1 MALFSKNNDKKTK
14 KQMKSVIIKSHR
26 NSEYRKNVIFLLL
39 RDHQNVIIEKINN
52 FQSQNYHLK
61 RNHLRKWQG
70 VDEFSGNFMVVEQ
83 FKRK

>member
-1 MALFSKNNDKKTK
+1 
-14 KQMKSVIIKSHR
+14 MKSVIIKSHR
-26 NSEYRKNVIFLLL
+26 NSEYHKNVIFLLL
-39 RDHQNVIIEKINN
+39 KDHQNVIIEKINN
-52 FQSQNYHLK
+52 FQSQNYNLK